1 MGHRGWVLEI
11 DRPCHYLA
19 ASSRALK
26 EGRCRLR
33 EAHLQGVGYSVI
45 FIPHWEWE
53 HILRRPDDQVLAYLS
68 DKLQKLFAKALAD
81 EQNKFTEGEGGIL
94 LG

>member
-1 MGHRGWVLEI
+1 
-11 DRPCHYLA
+11 
-19 ASSRALK
+19 
-26 EGRCRLR
+26 
-33 EAHLQGVGYSVI
+33 
-45 FIPHWEWE
+45 
-53 HILRRPDDQVLAYLS
+53 VLAYLS